1 MNPNPEYRNSRRFHH
16 QAMVMLE
23 DGCTGY
29 CYYGTMYNFGGD
41 GMYIES
47 DYAPRPDAKIQ
58 IRIDNL
64 PFISAPHY
72 YFAKVIWRKQL
83 TDDDSSYPYGIGVK
97 YLNNRLI

>member
-1 MNPNPEYRNSRRFHH
+1 MNPNPENRNTRRFHH
-16 QAMVMLE
+16 QATVMLE
-23 DGCTGY
+23 DGHTGY
-29 CYYGTMYNFGGD
+29 CYYGTMYNYGDD

-47 DYAPRPDAKIQ
+47 DYASRPDARIQ

-83 TDDDSSYPYGIGVK
+83 TDDDSSYPYAIGIK